1 MQQGA
6 VIILIFLW
14 VLAIIIILAVLKGYD
29 DSDNQKAII
38 AISYYSNSK
47 QLIQMYFSCL
57 SK

>member
-29 DSDNQKAII
+29 DSDNPNALS
-38 AISYYSNSK
+38 AISYSSNSK
-47 QLIQMYFSCL
+47 QLPQTYILCL
-57 SK
+57 SE

>member
-29 DSDNQKAII
+29 YSDNQKAII
-38 AISYYSNSK
+38 AISYSSNSK
-47 QLIQMYFSCL
+47 QLPQTYLSCL